1 MIEKYWGMKPNLDKA
16 LMIAKRQLAEL
27 VHDAVNLEGLHF
39 SLPEIQTL
47 LDGITVGGHKLSD
60 QQVAINQ
67 AEAWRKLF
75 EWVSRKSFAVTVE
88 KVCELHKI
96 AAKEE
101 ALTWGVFRTG
111 SVFISG
117 TSYTPPHHL
126 ELESRFSEMLKSLE
140 GKEDAYDRAIHLFLV
155 MARTQF
161 FYDVNKRMGRFI
173 MNGYLL
179 IHGFPAINLPAK
191 RQLEFNTKMLAF
203 YESGEQQEM
212 NLFLRSCL
220 DEKIIQIMKEE

>member
-1 MIEKYWGMKPNLDKA
+1 MTID
-16 LMIAKRQLAEL
+16 
-27 VHDAVNLEGLHF
+27 
-39 SLPEIQTL
+39 
-47 LDGITVGGHKLSD
+47 
-60 QQVAINQ
+60 
-67 AEAWRKLF
+67 
-75 EWVSRKSFAVTVE
+75 

-101 ALTWGVFRTG
+101 DLKWGVFRNG
-111 SVFISG
+111 SVYISG
-117 TSYTPPHHL
+117 TNYAPPHHL
-126 ELESRFSEMLKSLE
+126 ELESRFTEMLNALNE
-140 GKEDAYDRAIHLFLV
+140 KEDVYDKAIHLFLV

-173 MNGYLL
+173 MNGFLL
-179 IHGFPAINLPAK
+179 KNGFPAINLPAK